1 MEHRPLYR
9 TSLFSCLLAVNVLIS
24 CQSSKSTVSTNQV
37 RKGEQLQHVTELTVE
52 QFFQVW
58 IANQYPVK
66 LDINCKELYKD
77 DAYTYFGKNYVTI
90 TSIKP
95 RMFKVHNDS
104 LALRFRKYQQVDG
117 QLIRIEFWRK
127 ALAPAVADASP
138 NTPCHY
144 SSTSSGFKYQ
154 LHGDSIIIT
163 SNLKY
168 KCNGKT
174 LLQKSFKGYYDLSTM
189 TMTLE

>member
-1 MEHRPLYR
+1 MAL
-9 TSLFSCLLAVNVLIS
+9 NVLIS

-37 RKGEQLQHVTELTVE
+37 RKGEQLQHVTELTVD

-58 IANQYPVK
+58 MANHYPVK

-77 DAYTYFGKNYVTI
+77 DAYTYFGKNHITI
-90 TSIKP
+90 ISTKP
-95 RMFKVHNDS
+95 RLFKVHNDS

-127 ALAPAVADASP
+127 VLAPVVAAESP
-138 NTPCHY
+138 NTPCRN

-154 LHGDSIIIT
+154 LHGDSIII
-163 SNLKY
+163 SSDLKY

-174 LLQKSFKGYYDLSTM
+174 LLQKSFKGYYDLGTM